1 MNTCVFIIFS
11 LLLLCLESITS
22 NQLVAAGGGDDNG
35 VRNKCSDKERR
46 ALFDFK
52 ARLQDPDETLSTW
65 RSEEKEDCC
74 NWSGVTCNNQT
85 GRVIVLNISSGGLEG
100 EISNSLLNLSYLT
113 HLDLFSNSF
122 HGIIPT
128 FIGFMTRLRY
138 LHLGSNHLNGTI
150 PMSIGSLRKLR
161 HLDLSDN
168 SHCGIIPL
176 EFGNLTNLQVLNRGS
191 LGKSIVWNL
200 EWLSHL
206 SHLEALEMD
215 GISLAKKNYWIDVI
229 LRLQKL
235 ISLSLD
241 GCEVSHVVY
250 PYSSSFL
257 NSSSSSIESLILSN
271 NNLTTSMYLW
281 LFRLT
286 SNKLRILDL
295 SGNILDGIP
304 KYLGNLCNLERL
316 YFYNNFDVVKFPD
329 FLNNLSGCT
338 SLTLQG
344 LHVGHNRLIGT
355 LSNETLRFKNLSILG
370 MKSCNLGPHFP
381 RWIQTLKNLSY
392 LDIANNRISDT
403 IALGFW
409 DMWPSQLTYLNLS
422 SNNISG
428 KAPDLSSKC
437 GYISMIDLSSN
448 IFYGPITNVS
458 STLTSLHL
466 SRNKFYGGISFLC
479 QIDQGF
485 LVVLDL
491 SHNFLSGQIP
501 DCLWHFKE
509 LKILNLEHNNLS
521 GRLPTSVGS
530 LIKLES
536 LDLYKNNFSGE
547 LPLSLKSCTSLYSLN
562 LGANKFSGNVPLWIG
577 ENLLKLYVL
586 ILRSNNFLGT
596 IPLQLCQLEG
606 IRILDLSVNNLHGTI
621 PSCLDNLKSMVQ
633 EGFLPTH
640 NVHSYTLKLFYSGGY
655 HYGEHDDKYFDHA
668 MIEWKGYEREL
679 ISTLGLLKSI
689 DLSSNNLTGPIPYEV
704 TKLYGLHAL
713 NLSKNSLLGEIPET
727 IGQMKQLETLD
738 LSRNNLPGKMPSS
751 MSSMNFLNHL
761 DVPYNSLSGRIPSS
775 TQLQSIEA
783 SRYYGNPRL
792 GGPPLTKNCHG
803 DDESEVPHVIGESED
818 RGEDMDELWGWFYIG
833 GGTGFV
839 TGFWIACGALLL
851 NHRGRHAFFHFY
863 DSFKDLVYVKVMVFF
878 ANLQRVE
885 HR

>member
-1 MNTCVFIIFS
+1 MNPCVFIIFS
-11 LLLLCLESITS
+11 LLLLCLETITS
-22 NQLVAAGGGDDNG
+22 NQLVAVGGGDDND

-46 ALFDFK
+46 ALLDFK

-65 RSEEKEDCC
+65 RSEEEEDCC

-85 GRVIVLNISSGGLEG
+85 GRVIELNISSGGLEG

-113 HLDLFSNSF
+113 HLDVFSNSF
-122 HGIIPT
+122 HGIIPM
-128 FIGFMTRLRY
+128 FIGSMTRLRY

-150 PMSIGSLRKLR
+150 PRSIGSLRKLR

-176 EFGNLTNLQVLNRGS
+176 EFGNLTNLQVLNLGS
-191 LGKSIVWNL
+191 LRKSRVWNL

-215 GISLAKKNYWIDVI
+215 EISLAKQNYSIDVI

-271 NNLTTSMYLW
+271 NNLTTSMYHW

-286 SNKLRILDL
+286 RNKLRILDL

-304 KYLGNLCNLERL
+304 KYL
-316 YFYNNFDVVKFPD
+316 
-329 FLNNLSGCT
+329 
-338 SLTLQG
+338 
-344 LHVGHNRLIGT
+344 
-355 LSNETLRFKNLSILG
+355 
-370 MKSCNLGPHFP
+370 
-381 RWIQTLKNLSY
+381 
-392 LDIANNRISDT
+392 
-403 IALGFW
+403 
-409 DMWPSQLTYLNLS
+409 
-422 SNNISG
+422 
-428 KAPDLSSKC
+428 
-437 GYISMIDLSSN
+437 
-448 IFYGPITNVS
+448 
-458 STLTSLHL
+458 
-466 SRNKFYGGISFLC
+466 
-479 QIDQGF
+479 
-485 LVVLDL
+485 
-491 SHNFLSGQIP
+491 
-501 DCLWHFKE
+501 
-509 LKILNLEHNNLS
+509 
-521 GRLPTSVGS
+521 
-530 LIKLES
+530 
-536 LDLYKNNFSGE
+536 
-547 LPLSLKSCTSLYSLN
+547 
-562 LGANKFSGNVPLWIG
+562 
-577 ENLLKLYVL
+577 
-586 ILRSNNFLGT
+586 
-596 IPLQLCQLEG
+596 
-606 IRILDLSVNNLHGTI
+606 DLSVNNLHGTI
-621 PSCLDNLKSMVQ
+621 PSCLDNLTSMVQ

-655 HYGEHDDKYFDHA
+655 HYGERDDKYFDHA

-738 LSRNNLPGKMPSS
+738 LSRNNLSGDMSSS

-761 DVPYNSLSGRIPSS
+761 DVSYNSLSGRIPSN
-775 TQLQSIEA
+775 TQLLSIEA

-792 GGPPLTKNCHG
+792 CGPPLTKNCQG

-818 RGEDMDELWGWFYIG
+818 GGEDMDELWGWFYIG

-839 TGFWIACGALLL
+839 TGFWIVCGALLL
-851 NHRGRHAFFHFY
+851 NHHRRHAFFHFY

>member
-1 MNTCVFIIFS
+1 MNPCVFIIFS
-11 LLLLCLESITS
+11 LLLLCLETITS
-22 NQLVAAGGGDDNG
+22 NQLVAAGGGDDND

-46 ALFDFK
+46 ALLDFK

-65 RSEEKEDCC
+65 RSEEEEDCC

-85 GRVIVLNISSGGLEG
+85 GRVIELNISSGGLEG

-113 HLDLFSNSF
+113 HLDVFSNSF
-122 HGIIPT
+122 HGIIPM
-128 FIGFMTRLRY
+128 FIGSMTRLRY

-150 PMSIGSLRKLR
+150 PRSIGSLRKLR

-176 EFGNLTNLQVLNRGS
+176 EFGNLTNLQVLNLGS
-191 LGKSIVWNL
+191 LRKSRVWNL

-215 GISLAKKNYWIDVI
+215 EISLAKQNYSIDVI

-271 NNLTTSMYLW
+271 NNLTTSMYHW

-286 SNKLRILDL
+286 RNKLRILDL

-304 KYLGNLCNLERL
+304 KYLEQLPLKS
-316 YFYNNFDVVKFPD
+316 Y
-329 FLNNLSGCT
+329 T
-338 SLTLQG
+338 SL
-344 LHVGHNRLIGT
+344 N
-355 LSNETLRFKNLSILG
+355 
-370 MKSCNLGPHFP
+370 
-381 RWIQTLKNLSY
+381 
-392 LDIANNRISDT
+392 
-403 IALGFW
+403 
-409 DMWPSQLTYLNLS
+409 
-422 SNNISG
+422 
-428 KAPDLSSKC
+428 
-437 GYISMIDLSSN
+437 
-448 IFYGPITNVS
+448 
-458 STLTSLHL
+458 
-466 SRNKFYGGISFLC
+466 
-479 QIDQGF
+479 
-485 LVVLDL
+485 
-491 SHNFLSGQIP
+491 
-501 DCLWHFKE
+501 
-509 LKILNLEHNNLS
+509 
-521 GRLPTSVGS
+521 
-530 LIKLES
+530 
-536 LDLYKNNFSGE
+536 
-547 LPLSLKSCTSLYSLN
+547 SLN
-562 LGANKFSGNVPLWIG
+562 LAANKFSGNVPLWIG

-586 ILRSNNFLGT
+586 ILRSNNFFGT

-621 PSCLDNLKSMVQ
+621 PSCLDNLTSMVQ

-655 HYGEHDDKYFDHA
+655 HYGERDDKYFDHA

-738 LSRNNLPGKMPSS
+738 LSRNNLSGDMSSS

-761 DVPYNSLSGRIPSS
+761 DVSYNSLSGRIPSN
-775 TQLQSIEA
+775 TQLLSFEA

-792 GGPPLTKNCHG
+792 CGPPLTKNCQG

-818 RGEDMDELWGWFYIG
+818 GGEDMDELWGWFYIG

-839 TGFWIACGALLL
+839 TGFWIVCGALLL
-851 NHRGRHAFFHFY
+851 NHHRRHAFFHFY

>member
-1 MNTCVFIIFS
+1 MNPCVFIIFS
-11 LLLLCLESITS
+11 LLLLCLETITS
-22 NQLVAAGGGDDNG
+22 NQLVAAGGGDDND

-46 ALFDFK
+46 ALLDFK

-65 RSEEKEDCC
+65 RSEEEEDCC

-85 GRVIVLNISSGGLEG
+85 GRVIELNISSGGLEG

-113 HLDLFSNSF
+113 HLDVFSNSF
-122 HGIIPT
+122 HGIIPM
-128 FIGFMTRLRY
+128 FIGSMTRLRY

-150 PMSIGSLRKLR
+150 PRSIGSLRKLR

-176 EFGNLTNLQVLNRGS
+176 EFGNLTNLQVLNLGS
-191 LGKSIVWNL
+191 LRKSRVWNL

-215 GISLAKKNYWIDVI
+215 EISLAKQNYSIDVI

-271 NNLTTSMYLW
+271 NNLTTSMYHW

-286 SNKLRILDL
+286 RNKLRILDL

-304 KYLGNLCNLERL
+304 KYL
-316 YFYNNFDVVKFPD
+316 
-329 FLNNLSGCT
+329 
-338 SLTLQG
+338 
-344 LHVGHNRLIGT
+344 
-355 LSNETLRFKNLSILG
+355 
-370 MKSCNLGPHFP
+370 
-381 RWIQTLKNLSY
+381 
-392 LDIANNRISDT
+392 
-403 IALGFW
+403 
-409 DMWPSQLTYLNLS
+409 
-422 SNNISG
+422 
-428 KAPDLSSKC
+428 
-437 GYISMIDLSSN
+437 
-448 IFYGPITNVS
+448 
-458 STLTSLHL
+458 
-466 SRNKFYGGISFLC
+466 
-479 QIDQGF
+479 
-485 LVVLDL
+485 
-491 SHNFLSGQIP
+491 
-501 DCLWHFKE
+501 
-509 LKILNLEHNNLS
+509 
-521 GRLPTSVGS
+521 
-530 LIKLES
+530 
-536 LDLYKNNFSGE
+536 
-547 LPLSLKSCTSLYSLN
+547 
-562 LGANKFSGNVPLWIG
+562 
-577 ENLLKLYVL
+577 
-586 ILRSNNFLGT
+586 
-596 IPLQLCQLEG
+596 
-606 IRILDLSVNNLHGTI
+606 DLSVNNLHGTI
-621 PSCLDNLKSMVQ
+621 PSCLDNLTSMVQ

-655 HYGEHDDKYFDHA
+655 HYGERDDKYFDHA

-738 LSRNNLPGKMPSS
+738 LSRNNLSGDMSSS

-761 DVPYNSLSGRIPSS
+761 DVSYNSLSGRIPSN
-775 TQLQSIEA
+775 TQLLSFEA

-792 GGPPLTKNCHG
+792 CGPPLTKNCQG

-818 RGEDMDELWGWFYIG
+818 GGEDMDELWGWFYIG

-839 TGFWIACGALLL
+839 TGFWIVCGALLL
-851 NHRGRHAFFHFY
+851 NHHRRHAFFHFY

>member
-1 MNTCVFIIFS
+1 MNPCVFIIFS
-11 LLLLCLESITS
+11 LLLLCLETITS
-22 NQLVAAGGGDDNG
+22 NQLVAAGGGDDND

-46 ALFDFK
+46 ALLDFK
-52 ARLQDPDETLSTW
+52 ARLQDPDETPSTW
-65 RSEEKEDCC
+65 RSEEEEDCC

-85 GRVIVLNISSGGLEG
+85 GRVIELNISSGGLEG

-128 FIGFMTRLRY
+128 FIGSMTRLRY
-138 LHLGSNHLNGTI
+138 LHLGWNHLNGTI
-150 PMSIGSLRKLR
+150 PRSIGSLRKLR

-176 EFGNLTNLQVLNRGS
+176 EFGNLTNLQVLNLGS
-191 LGKSIVWNL
+191 LGKSRVWNL

-215 GISLAKKNYWIDVI
+215 GISLAKQNYWIDVI
-229 LRLQKL
+229 LRLRKL

-241 GCEVSHVVY
+241 RCEVSQVVY
-250 PYSSSFL
+250 PYSSFL
-257 NSSSSSIESLILSN
+257 ISSSSSIESLILSN
-271 NNLTTSMYLW
+271 NNLTTSMYRW

-304 KYLGNLCNLERL
+304 KYL
-316 YFYNNFDVVKFPD
+316 
-329 FLNNLSGCT
+329 
-338 SLTLQG
+338 
-344 LHVGHNRLIGT
+344 
-355 LSNETLRFKNLSILG
+355 
-370 MKSCNLGPHFP
+370 
-381 RWIQTLKNLSY
+381 
-392 LDIANNRISDT
+392 DIIP
-403 IALGFW
+403 LGFW

-547 LPLSLKSCTSLYSLN
+547 LPLSLNSCTSLNSLN

-586 ILRSNNFLGT
+586 ILRSNNFFGT
-596 IPLQLCQLEG
+596 ISLQLCQLEG
-606 IRILDLSVNNLHGTI
+606 IRILDLSVNKLHGTI
-621 PSCLDNLKSMVQ
+621 PSCLDNLTSMVQ

-640 NVHSYTLKLFYSGGY
+640 NVQFYTLKLFYSGGY
-655 HYGEHDDKYFDHA
+655 HYGERDDKYFDHA

-679 ISTLGLLKSI
+679 IRLLKNI

-738 LSRNNLPGKMPSS
+738 LSRNNLSGEMPSS
-751 MSSMNFLNHL
+751 MS
-761 DVPYNSLSGRIPSS
+761 I
-775 TQLQSIEA
+775 

-792 GGPPLTKNCHG
+792 CGPPLTKNYQG
-803 DDESEVPHVIGESED
+803 DDESEVRHVIGESED

-851 NHRGRHAFFHFY
+851 NHRGRHAFF
-863 DSFKDLVYVKVMVFF
+863 SFL
-878 ANLQRVE
+878 
-885 HR
+885 

>member
-1 MNTCVFIIFS
+1 MNPCVFVIFS
-11 LLLLCLESITS
+11 LLLLDLETTTS
-22 NQLVAAGGGDDNG
+22 NQLGGGDENG
-35 VRNKCSDKERR
+35 VIMRKCSDMERR
-46 ALFDFK
+46 ALLDFK

-65 RSEEKEDCC
+65 RAEEEECC

-85 GRVIVLNISSGGLEG
+85 GRVIELNISSGGLEG
-100 EISNSLLNLSYLT
+100 EISNYLLNLSYLT

-128 FIGFMTRLRY
+128 FIGSMTRLRY

-150 PMSIGSLRKLR
+150 PRSIGCLTELRELY
-161 HLDLSDN
+161 LSDN
-168 SHCGIIPL
+168 SLYGIIPL
-176 EFGNLTNLQVLNRGS
+176 EFGNLTNLQVLNLGS
-191 LGKSIVWNL
+191 LGKCRAGNL

-206 SHLEALEMD
+206 SHLVALEMA
-215 GISLAKKNYWIDVI
+215 GISLAKQNYWVDVI
-229 LRLQKL
+229 VSLRKL
-235 ISLSLD
+235 SFLSIG
-241 GCEVSHVVY
+241 GCELSQVMY

-257 NSSSSSIESLILSN
+257 NSSSSIQSLYLGN
-271 NNLTTSMYLW
+271 NSLNSSMYRW
-281 LFRLT
+281 LFPLT
-286 SNKLRILDL
+286 SSKLRCLDI
-295 SGNILDGIP
+295 SRNMLDGIP

-316 YFYNNFDVVKFPD
+316 YFYNNFAVVKFPD

-344 LHVGHNRLIGT
+344 LYVGHNRLIGT

-381 RWIQTLKNLSY
+381 RWIQTLKNISY

-403 IALGFW
+403 IPLGFW

-428 KAPDLSSKC
+428 KAPDLSSKS

-448 IFYGPITNVS
+448 RFYGPITNVS

-479 QIDQGF
+479 QINQGF
-485 LVVLDL
+485 LVILDL

-547 LPLSLKSCTSLYSLN
+547 LPVSLKSCTSLNSLN
-562 LGANKFSGNVPLWIG
+562 LGANKFCGNVPLWIG

-586 ILRSNNFLGT
+586 ILRSNNFFRT

-621 PSCLDNLKSMVQ
+621 PLCLGNLTSMIQ

-640 NVHSYTLKLFYSGGY
+640 NVHSYSVKFFYSGGY
-655 HYGEHDDKYFDHA
+655 LYDERDDKYIDHA
-668 MIEWKGYEREL
+668 VIEWKGYEREF
-679 ISTLGLLKSI
+679 IKNLGLLKSI
-689 DLSSNNLTGPIPYEV
+689 DLSSNNLTGQIPYEV
-704 TKLYGLHAL
+704 TKLYGLRAL
-713 NLSKNSLLGEIPET
+713 NLSQNGLHGEIPEK
-727 IGQMKQLETLD
+727 IGQLKQLETLD
-738 LSRNNLPGKMPSS
+738 LSRNNLSGEMPLS
-751 MSSMNFLNHL
+751 MSSMNFLNQL
-761 DVPYNSLSGRIPSS
+761 DVSYNSLSGRIPSS
-775 TQLQSIEA
+775 TQLQSIDP
-783 SRYYGNPRL
+783 SRYIGNPRL
-792 GGPPLTKNCHG
+792 CGPPLTKKCHG
-803 DDESEVPHVIGESED
+803 DDESKVPHVIGESED
-818 RGEDMDELWGWFYIG
+818 GGEDTDEFWGWFYIG
-833 GGTGFV
+833 GGTGFA

-851 NHRGRHAFFHFY
+851 NRRGRHAFFHFY
-863 DSFKDLVYVKVMVFF
+863 DRCKDLVYVKVMVFF